1 MQLSSG
7 WDALSEQWSSL
18 FSCNGTMM
26 APCPA
31 ASCRSASMRWLLSST
46 PSPGLTPTSPWSQS
60 ACSTPSAAPHPS
72 WSASR
77 CGTWSGSWTSRWRRY
92 FTWVGENIW
101 MEPSVSL
108 WPWVWAG
115 SGTGGSGCALLPPR
129 EDGDRGFL
137 HVPSCWHLGQQLRM
151 LLGASGHPR
160 TCTPDPGGSGS
171 CCWPGWLLASSQ
183 PCRSGE
189 KLCGDKPLSL
199 QQTWSLGGC
208 PGVPGVPL
216 HRSLQPTGT
225 DPSPTT
231 LVGCRHTGLIPKWV
245 GGSPDALV
253 GLNLGAICSLS
264 GSDSG
269 SLWREDPP
277 GGRSPR
283 AGHGAGGGLAW
294 PG

>member
-115 SGTGGSGCALLPPR
+115 SGTGGSGCALFPPR
-129 EDGDRGFL
+129 GWRSGLLACALLLAPGATAPHAPGCFWPPQDLHPWPWGLRELLLARLAVGIIPTLQKWRKAVWGQATQSAANMVPGGMPRGPWGPPAQ
-137 HVPSCWHLGQQLRM
+137 VPPAHRDWSLSH
-151 LLGASGHPR
+151 HPR
-160 TCTPDPGGSGS
+160 GLQTHRPDPKMGGWKPRCLSRAK
-171 CCWPGWLLASSQ
+171 PGCYLLSF
-183 PCRSGE
+183 R
-189 KLCGDKPLSL
+189 
-199 QQTWSLGGC
+199 
-208 PGVPGVPL
+208 
-216 HRSLQPTGT
+216 
-225 DPSPTT
+225 
-231 LVGCRHTGLIPKWV
+231 
-245 GGSPDALV
+245 
-253 GLNLGAICSLS
+253 
-264 GSDSG
+264 
-269 SLWREDPP
+269 LW
-277 GGRSPR
+277 
-283 AGHGAGGGLAW
+283 
-294 PG
+294 